1 MQKNKAARHRGNYA
15 RANSLRADY
24 DKYTLYAG
32 IILGIFFGLLIGW
45 GL

>member
-1 MQKNKAARHRGNYA
+1 MQKKQVARHRGNYA

-45 GL
+45 GF